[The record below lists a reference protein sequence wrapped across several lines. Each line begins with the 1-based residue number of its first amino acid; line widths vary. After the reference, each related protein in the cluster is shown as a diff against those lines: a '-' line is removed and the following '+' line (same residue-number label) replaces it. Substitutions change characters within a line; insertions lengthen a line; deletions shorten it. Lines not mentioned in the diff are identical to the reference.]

1 MLKETRWTSVQN
13 WMRLQQLQTIDL
25 IIRKA
30 NCSLCSMMIEVAK
43 EVDQNRYNL
52 REKELKIAW
61 QPEKTQ
67 SGANSAFYRMV
78 RLYNNC
84 GLATIKIPAGKS
96 AKKSLF
102 K

>member
-1 MLKETRWTSVQN
+1 
-13 WMRLQQLQTIDL
+13 
-25 IIRKA
+25 
-30 NCSLCSMMIEVAK
+30 MMIEVAK

-78 RLYNNC
+78 RLYNDC
-84 GLATIKIPAGKS
+84 SLATIKIPAGKG
-96 AKKSLF
+96 ARKSLF
-102 K
+102 KRLIVTRYGTSHKP